1 MLSTLSARERE
12 VTLLVVEGL
21 SNKQIGRQL
30 NISDNTVK
38 VHLHNIYV
46 KLEIRKRT
54 SLAVLVAK
62 LEVSPDWRMAGGD
75 QWRAADALHGQG
87 PALRQ
92 VGIGNTRPSGA
103 RHIGTMLSQELEP

>member
-62 LEVSPDWRMAGGD
+62 LEVSTDWRRAGGD

-87 PALRQ
+87 AALRQ
-92 VGIGNTRPSGA
+92 VGIGDTRVGEA
-103 RHIGTMLSQELEP
+103 CRIGTILRQELEP

>member
-21 SNKQIGRQL
+21 SNKEIGRQL

-38 VHLHNIYV
+38 VHLHNIYM

-62 LEVSPDWRMAGGD
+62 LEVSTDWRRAGGD
-75 QWRAADALHGQG
+75 QWQVADVLHGQG
-87 PALRQ
+87 AALRKIG
-92 VGIGNTRPSGA
+92 VGDTGTSQARRIGP
-103 RHIGTMLSQELEP
+103 MLRQEVEP

>member
-1 MLSTLSARERE
+1 MLSTLSTRERE

-21 SNKQIGRQL
+21 SNKEIGRQL

-62 LEVSPDWRMAGGD
+62 LEVSTDRRRAGGD
-75 QWRAADALHGQG
+75 QWPAADALHGQG
-87 PALRQ
+87 AALRQ
-92 VGIGNTRPSGA
+92 VGIGETRAGEA
-103 RHIGTMLSQELEP
+103 RRIGTILRQELEP

>member
-21 SNKQIGRQL
+21 SNKEIGRQL

-62 LEVSPDWRMAGGD
+62 LEVSTGWRRAGGD
-75 QWRAADALHGQG
+75 QWPAADALHGQG
-87 PALRQ
+87 AALRQ
-92 VGIGNTRPSGA
+92 VGIGETRAGEA
-103 RHIGTMLSQELEP
+103 RRIGTILRQELEP

>member
-21 SNKQIGRQL
+21 SNKEIGRQL

-62 LEVSPDWRMAGGD
+62 LEVSTDWR
-75 QWRAADALHGQG
+75 RAAVINGQPQTRFMG
-87 PALRQ
+87 KVPRCVRFASARPA
-92 VGIGNTRPSGA
+92 PAKPAASA
-103 RHIGTMLSQELEP
+103 

>member
-62 LEVSPDWRMAGGD
+62 LEVSTDRRRAGGD
-75 QWRAADALHGQG
+75 QWPAADALHGQG
-87 PALRQ
+87 AALRQ
-92 VGIGNTRPSGA
+92 VGIGETRAGEA
-103 RHIGTMLSQELEP
+103 RRIGTILRQELEP